1 MNRRQRRA
9 ATKQQQK
16 PRFSN
21 AVFGSTKQIAAQLKA
36 ARPTEVFQCVLKRN
50 SEKAEM
56 TIEPGAT
63 DWAWLN
69 DVEREGF
76 DEHAPNGPTYYRVTR
91 THYYSVFFHPQAED
105 RHPVLLMT
113 ELEQPG
119 WDDIPIGKAAQ
130 RCAEWADHPWLR
142 LAYEISPEVA
152 ADIKSDEEARQ
163 TVEMIRTLL
172 KQGYDF
178 ALANDLP
185 LDKSVGL
192 VVDEKSTGRKYL
204 LHVMPEELVAHLDYA
219 PVGMHEQLMASPNF
233 QYVH

>member
-119 WDDIPIGKAAQ
+119 WDDIPIGEAAQ
-130 RCAEWADHPWLR
+130 T
-142 LAYEISPEVA
+142 I
-152 ADIKSDEEARQ
+152 
-163 TVEMIRTLL
+163 EM
-172 KQGYDF
+172 
-178 ALANDLP
+178 A
-185 LDKSVGL
+185 
-192 VVDEKSTGRKYL
+192 
-204 LHVMPEELVAHLDYA
+204 EELVGSVDQVNVHNPLW
-219 PVGMHEQLMASPNF
+219 MASGFSRAFSERRPAPA
-233 QYVH
+233 